1 MLDAYEERFQLLD
14 DLVRI
19 RMREEG
25 LLRAPRHLRGPGGKR
40 KSRLKPRAKRGI
52 MTPIARPLAPWD
64 TGSVVRRETARGPWE
79 PSTAEEVQREIL
91 HSRVR
96 AILRDQPQPSAEDL
110 QNFARMPP
118 QSSSSGGR
126 PRPSKSSG
134 VTRHTIPGPDPV
146 TGATNRIF
154 RQDSRSK
161 GPSLLSF
168 SSPDPS
174 S

>member
-52 MTPIARPLAPWD
+52 MTPVARPLAPWD
-64 TGSVVRRETARGPWE
+64 TGNGVRRETARGSWE
-79 PSTAEEVQREIL
+79 PSTAEEVQREII

-96 AILRDQPQPSAEDL
+96 ALLRDQPQPSVEDL
-110 QNFARMPP
+110 QIFTRMPS
-118 QSSSSGGR
+118 QSSSSGS
-126 PRPSKSSG
+126 PRVLPLTSSAG
-134 VTRHTIPGPDPV
+134 SSASDTPHHPW
-146 TGATNRIF
+146 A
-154 RQDSRSK
+154 
-161 GPSLLSF
+161 GPSHRSDE
-168 SSPDPS
+168 PDFQS
-174 S
+174 GQ